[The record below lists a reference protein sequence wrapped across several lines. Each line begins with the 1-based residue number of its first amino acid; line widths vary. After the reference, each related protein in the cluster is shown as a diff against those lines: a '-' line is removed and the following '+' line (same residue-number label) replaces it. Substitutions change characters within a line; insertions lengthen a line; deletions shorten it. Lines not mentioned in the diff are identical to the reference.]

1 VVHFAYV
8 KIKVDLILIRRRW
21 PLYPVTRLTPGL
33 SWLRLPGG
41 HPFHL
46 AQLKL
51 LATAEKDQRV
61 IHLASFDP
69 APEVL
74 RLRLATRAPD
84 RVTKQ
89 SKKACEGDGF
99 LGAKD
104 LLPGCEKKTAVC
116 LTLWVVHSDAVGH
129 RFRWQ

>member
-1 VVHFAYV
+1 MATVSSYTF
-8 KIKVDLILIRRRW
+8 DTW
-21 PLYPVTRLTPGL
+21 PQLAASAWGPSL
-33 SWLRLPGG
+33 SYL
-41 HPFHL
+41 FHL

-104 LLPGCEKKTAVC
+104 LLPGCEKKQQFV
-116 LTLWVVHSDAVGH
+116 
-129 RFRWQ
+129 